1 MLEADERQQPARP
14 VASPQAV
21 AQALPVPN
29 GEGVQDAQPK
39 VVIDLDGG
47 EGEEFPD
54 TTVDTPPPP
63 DTPAPIEG
71 LDTQLVH
78 DRLPSPPY
86 TPLGSD
92 SNVGSKP
99 NTSNSAS
106 PASATVVSEPGL
118 QEVQPVVGPLATLPK
133 TATEPAQG
141 ATPHDATPEPFSPY
155 SEVPDIKDTK
165 APRFR
170 PGEAQISAEAI
181 RQRAKRIFMPRR
193 DGSLKV
199 SQEIFREWKS
209 KGKERKTLEE
219 IFKRC
224 GYNSDTGNEFISVS
238 YYFGTGEYL
247 NLRYLKEILSTSDRH
262 SPVHSAFAFWNGRS
276 NSL

>member
-1 MLEADERQQPARP
+1 MLEADECQEPARP

-21 AQALPVPN
+21 VQALPVPK
-29 GEGVQDAQPK
+29 GEGVQDARPK
-39 VVIDLDGG
+39 MVVDLDK
-47 EGEEFPD
+47 EDPEEFPD
-54 TTVDTPPPP
+54 TMV
-63 DTPAPIEG
+63 DTPAPTES
-71 LDTQLVH
+71 LDTHLVH

-92 SNVGSKP
+92 SNLESKP
-99 NTSNSAS
+99 DTSNSGS
-106 PASATVVSEPGL
+106 PASATIVSEPGL
-118 QEVQPVVGPLATLPK
+118 QEVQPVVDPLAALPK
-133 TATEPAQG
+133 TATEPPQG
-141 ATPHDATPEPFSPY
+141 VTPHDATPEPFSPH
-155 SEVPDIKDTK
+155 EIPDIKDSK

-170 PGEAQISAEAI
+170 PGEPQISAEAI

-224 GYNSDTGNEFISVS
+224 GYNSDTGNEFITVHL
-238 YYFGTGEYL
+238 YT
-247 NLRYLKEILSTSDRH
+247 IL
-262 SPVHSAFAFWNGRS
+262 FLGRGIS
-276 NSL
+276 